1 MEENPS
7 RISYLPTE
15 GLTYDPSDS
24 KYWNEN
30 ELQKEIEDRSFVN
43 SFGVNFFISERDL
56 SI

>member
-30 ELQKEIEDRSFVN
+30 ELQKEIDR
-43 SFGVNFFISERDL
+43 EEKKQ
-56 SI
+56 SIELRVPS